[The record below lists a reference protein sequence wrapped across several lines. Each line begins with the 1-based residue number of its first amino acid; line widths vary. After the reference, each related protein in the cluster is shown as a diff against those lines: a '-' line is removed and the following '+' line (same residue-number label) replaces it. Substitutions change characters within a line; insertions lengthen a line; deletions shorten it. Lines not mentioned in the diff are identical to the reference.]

1 MTTHTKIDE
10 RDVDHGEVASIRLAS
25 PETIRSWSH
34 GEVIKPETI
43 NYRTGRS
50 ERNGL
55 FDERI
60 FGPEK
65 DYECYCGKY
74 KGIRYRDIVCE
85 KCGVEVTRSVV
96 RRSRMGHIELASPVA
111 HIWFLR
117 GIPSR
122 MGLLLDI
129 PVSQL
134 EKVVYFANFII
145 TSVDEKAKAGIL
157 QDLKKEYKA
166 KLKTLESDED
176 KEKLK
181 ELFSSTQKDIE
192 AIEKHR
198 VITENEFNIYSLK
211 FGSMFEAEIGAE
223 AIFHIFQGLDL
234 DQIEKDLTKAIEGT
248 RSVAKRTKYEKRMS
262 LIRSLSREGLR
273 PEWMFLHV
281 IPVIPPA
288 LRPMVALEGGRF
300 ATSDINDLYR
310 RVINRNNR
318 LKKLMHIGAPEVI
331 LRNEKRILQEA
342 VDSMI
347 DNTIRK
353 HSGTVAMSQSQR
365 RPLKSLSDNLK
376 GKQGL
381 FRQNLLGKRVDY
393 SGRSVIVVGPKLAL
407 DQCGIPKNMAL
418 ELFRPFVISKI
429 IERELA
435 FNVRGGGKMLEEP
448 TDEIW
453 SILEEVIEGKYVLLN
468 RAPTLHRLSI
478 QAFKPIL
485 IEGKAIQ
492 LHPLVCS
499 AFNADFDG
507 DQMAVH
513 VPLSDEAQFE
523 AKELIAS
530 NKNLL
535 KPSSGT
541 PIVSPSQDM
550 VLGVF
555 WMTKAIEGANGEG
568 KIFSSPNEAIT
579 AYDFGKVDFRA
590 KIRVLGTES
599 QRYDEFEG
607 KPFET
612 TVGRLLF
619 NSVLPK
625 DYGYLNHEIKK
636 KDLSRIISDII
647 DRYGIDATPPVLD
660 KIKNFGFKY
669 VTYSG
674 STFGYSDALVPPK
687 KNDIISEGKKKS
699 LEIQGQFEEGLI
711 SEDERYRKT
720 IELWEGV
727 KVDVQEVIAQ
737 NLDKSESI
745 YDMVTSGARGST
757 SNMLQMAGMKGVI
770 VNAVG
775 RAIDFPILH
784 SYKEGLTPI
793 EYFITTHGS
802 RKGLTDTALKTAS
815 AGYLTRRL
823 HDVAQDVVVTTADC
837 ETKDYLV
844 ATELNF
850 DGVIKPLQASL
861 AGRVLADTVKDK
873 NGEIVMRRNDLVSKQ
888 DAERIAELGIT
899 EVKVRTPLTC
909 DNVHGVCQKCYG
921 LDLGRNALV
930 KVGEAVGTI
939 ASQSIGEP
947 GTQLTLRTFHAGG
960 VTGLDIT
967 TGLPRIEEIFE
978 KRSNLK
984 SPASICQ
991 VDGMVSEIRKVD
1003 GITTID
1009 VLADKEIKVKLKNAE
1024 GKTVSYEIDVR
1035 RTPVV
1040 KKGDKVTAGQLLT
1053 DGSANMTELFDIAGP
1068 EITRAYIV
1076 SEVAKVYELNSAP
1089 VSQKHIEIITRL
1101 MFSRRKITAP
1111 GDSKFSTGEIIE
1123 RYELEK
1129 ENEFLR
1135 EQGKLEAKAD
1145 IVIRGISEVA
1155 LSTKSWLSSAS
1166 FQHTTRI
1173 LVNAASSGE
1182 RDELRGLK
1190 ENVIVGNLIPA
1201 GTGFRSDF
1209 INFSEMPQRRY
1220 EETDLEALERELA
1233 TNNEDQAGE

>member
-1 MTTHTKIDE
+1 MNTTSTNNIL
-10 RDVDHGEVASIRLAS
+10 RDRNVSITMAS

-34 GEVIKPETI
+34 GEVAKPETI

-85 KCGVEVTRSVV
+85 KCGVEVTRAIV
-96 RRSRMGHIELASPVA
+96 RRSRMGHIDLATPVA

-122 MGLLLDI
+122 MGLILDI
-129 PVSQL
+129 PVSKL
-134 EKVVYFANFII
+134 EKVIYFASYII
-145 TSVDEKAKAGIL
+145 TKVDEEAKQKVL
-157 QDLKKEYKA
+157 QELQKEYKA
-166 KLKTLESDED
+166 KQKSLTDEKD

-181 ELFSSTQKDIE
+181 ELFDKTKKDIQD
-192 AIEKHR
+192 IVSNR
-198 VITENEFNIYSLK
+198 VISEDEYNLFSLK
-211 FGSMFEAEIGAE
+211 FGSIFEAGIGAE
-223 AIFHIFQGLDL
+223 AIHQIFTSLDH
-234 DQIEKDLTKAIEGT
+234 TAIETELEKAVQET
-248 RSVAKRTKYEKRMS
+248 RSVATRTKIEKRLS
-262 LIRSLSREGLR
+262 LIRSLNRESTR
-273 PEWMFLHV
+273 PEWMFLEV

-288 LRPMVALEGGRF
+288 LRPMVALEGGRY
-300 ATSDINDLYR
+300 ATSDVNDLYR

-318 LKKLMHIGAPEVI
+318 LKKLISIGAPDVI

-342 VDSMI
+342 VDSLI
-347 DNTIRK
+347 DNSIRK
-353 HSGTVAMSQSQR
+353 HSGTVARSSSQKR
-365 RPLKSLSDNLK
+365 NLKSLSDNLK

-393 SGRSVIVVGPKLAL
+393 SGRSVIVVGPKLGMN
-407 DQCGIPKNMAL
+407 QCGLPKNMAL
-418 ELFRPFVISKI
+418 ELFRPFVIAKI
-429 IERELA
+429 IEREMA
-435 FNVRGGGKMLEEP
+435 FNVRGAGKLLEQP

-453 SILEEVIEGKYVLLN
+453 EILEEVIEGKYVLLN

-478 QAFKPIL
+478 RAFQPIL

-492 LHPLVCS
+492 LHPLSC
-499 AFNADFDG
+499 AGFNADFDG

-513 VPLSDEAQFE
+513 VPLSEEAQFE
-523 AKELIAS
+523 AQELMAS
-530 NKNLL
+530 GKNLL
-535 KPSSGT
+535 KPSSGD
-541 PIVSPSQDM
+541 PVVAPSQDM
-550 VLGVF
+550 VLGVY
-555 WMTKAIEGANGEG
+555 WMTKAIDGAKGEG

-590 KIRVLGTES
+590 KIKVMGTDSE
-599 QRYDEFEG
+599 RYAEFEG

-619 NSVLPK
+619 NSIMPK
-625 DYGYLNHEIKK
+625 DFGYLNQDVKK
-636 KDLSRIISDII
+636 KDISNIIARLIGK
-647 DRYGIDATPPVLD
+647 YGIDETAPVLD

-674 STFGYSDALVPPK
+674 STFSYSDA
-687 KNDIISEGKKKS
+687 IIPDAKEAIIEAGRAEAMK
-699 LEIQGQFEEGLI
+699 IQEQYDEGLI
-711 SEDERYRKT
+711 SDKERYRKT

-727 KVDVQEVIAQ
+727 KVDVEKVIGE
-737 NLDKSESI
+737 NLSSSESI

-770 VNAVG
+770 VNASG

-784 SYKEGLTPI
+784 SFKEGLTPI

-823 HDVAQDVVVTTADC
+823 HDVAQDVVVTEEDC
-837 ETKDYLV
+837 GTKKYVL
-844 ATELNF
+844 ATEENF
-850 DGVIKPLQASL
+850 DGIIKPMQDNLV
-861 AGRVLADTVKDK
+861 GRVVAETVKNAKGD
-873 NGEIVMRRNDLVSKQ
+873 ILYRRNDLLEKD
-888 DAERIAELGIT
+888 DAKAIVEAGVT
-899 EVKVRTPLTC
+899 EVAVRTPIKCESL
-909 DNVHGVCQKCYG
+909 HGVCQKCYG
-921 LDLGRNALV
+921 LDLGRNDLV

-967 TGLPRIEEIFE
+967 TGLPRIEELFE
-978 KRSNLK
+978 KRSNIK
-984 SPASICQ
+984 SPAVISKT
-991 VDGMVSEIRKVD
+991 DGMVADVRTDDGTKVIEVLSD
-1003 GITTID
+1003 TEVTID
-1009 VLADKEIKVKLKNAE
+1009 KK
-1024 GKTVSYEIDVR
+1024 KTKTITYELDR
-1035 RTPVV
+1035 KRTPTV
-1040 KKGDKVTAGQLLT
+1040 KKGDRVTTGDLLT
-1053 DGSANMTELFDIAGP
+1053 DGSAVIDDLFDIAGAD
-1068 EITRAYIV
+1068 RAQAYIV

-1089 VSQKHIEIITRL
+1089 VAKKHIEIITRL
-1101 MFSRRKITAP
+1101 MFSRRRVTHP
-1111 GDSKFSTGEIIE
+1111 GDTKFSTGDIVEYID
-1123 RYELEK
+1123 LVQ
-1129 ENEFLR
+1129 ENEKV
-1135 EQGKLEAKAD
+1135 EAAGKMPAKGTT
-1145 IVIRGISEVA
+1145 VVRGISEVA

-1173 LVNAASSGE
+1173 LVSAAASSD

-1201 GTGFRSDF
+1201 GTGFRNDF
-1209 INFSEMPQRRY
+1209 ISFEDMPVTQR
-1220 EETDLEALERELA
+1220 EEELEQVEAELA
-1233 TNNEDQAGE
+1233 DETEEA